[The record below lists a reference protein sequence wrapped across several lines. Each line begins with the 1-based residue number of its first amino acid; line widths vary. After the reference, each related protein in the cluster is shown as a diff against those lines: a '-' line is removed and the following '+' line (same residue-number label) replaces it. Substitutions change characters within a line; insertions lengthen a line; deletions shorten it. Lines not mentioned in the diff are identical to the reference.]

1 MLSSENKKEENKKNP
16 PLLRTDELKP
26 YNLEQLRAEGIDPS
40 KINEAVEL
48 ESDVLLLKFMREEK
62 LSILDELRQFFPYMD
77 AKEMPIRDIIEY
89 MRGDIESFEGEVM
102 TALRE
107 MNLKKEMDKHEIA
120 SEEKASP
127 DIINMADAR
136 TDGQLLHWVLLI
148 EKLDQLIEEEQDLLQ
163 NGGAEKERIFLLSII
178 PKVRHAI
185 KNLRVIKEGMVA
197 AKVAKN
203 TTGLLTEDEA
213 KKVTGLSEDRTRRA
227 FNAVSKFRKEKL
239 KRSTDSDK
247 SARELHQEL
256 GNLVNTDALTAY
268 VNYNKE
274 LKYLRRLMATGNI
287 VETDYVKNIIEEAMG
302 SLTKNPPTVV
312 YLHGDFGTGKTAI
325 AKHIAKTRFHKEPIV
340 VPGEKFLEPNRFTE
354 ELKIEKMNPVDFV
367 NEQLKLFGSEK
378 KFMEGEKTGD
388 MIGALVGE
396 KARIVEQI
404 IETRKKEQ
412 KLPDLPTSQVEEIKK
427 MVDDA
432 FVNQVQGRYVIGA
445 MYKAMKEGRPLI
457 IDEANA
463 ITPEVMIAFN
473 DLMTKEI
480 GDKFFVR
487 TDEKEIEVK
496 EGYCVIWTGNTGGR
510 YKNARYNDV
519 DPAAFSRLHR
529 IKVEYLPQTV
539 YSSNISEVFEERL
552 KLDKLSEKF
561 MDEAGNIEG
570 LMLGTFQRQ
579 KETAKTDQIF
589 QVLLAKLL
597 NKRMGTRLLVKKD
610 DPYSVF
616 KDLYRLSA
624 AARLIMNV
632 FEENVDPADFPMTDE
647 LKRWTGAQTVTD
659 IIPKLRKTNLT
670 MRGLLDKIVAS
681 YLNDN
686 MAMDIEYYVFKFV
699 KELAMMPEEMAIVY
713 SILNK
718 YFFLGSVNSEWNDI
732 NSAKTLRD
740 FQQKIGKFDILSL
753 PKYEK
758 VDINGDYVSLLKPA
772 GEEGD
777 YKLRYFSSLETMQL
791 MFGYLPPR
799 KVGEYK
805 ELADEADKV
814 QAEKNKL
821 KRLEEKVREVREN
834 FDHIRKAYDPAK
846 FFAGMERDQS
856 ADSGSELENIER
868 ILQTTSRITAF
879 NAEIIKLR
887 INDSAYM
894 RSLSFEDYLETAGK
908 FCDMVLKVLR
918 DARIINEQEGRE
930 AKDSPVGDRMKMT
943 AALVDKINK
952 AA

>member
-1 MLSSENKKEENKKNP
+1 MSSSENKKNP

-26 YNLEQLRAEGIDPS
+26 NKLEQLRAQGVDPS

-48 ESDVLLLKFMREEK
+48 ESDVLLLKFMREE
-62 LSILDELRQFFPYMD
+62 LNSMMDE
-77 AKEMPIRDIIEY
+77 IREY
-89 MRGDIESFEGEVM
+89 MSSDLKFADILKQLQGDWKSVAKTVVQNMYEKNKAVFGANPQMDEAEVDSAAKAKTKGQRRLMLILIKRSLNIHNAAEKLLEEGGREKVSIFIKAVA
-102 TALRE
+102 TKIREALK
-107 MNLKKEMDKHEIA
+107 NLKTIK
-120 SEEKASP
+120 
-127 DIINMADAR
+127 
-136 TDGQLLHWVLLI
+136 
-148 EKLDQLIEEEQDLLQ
+148 
-163 NGGAEKERIFLLSII
+163 GGVDS
-178 PKVRHAI
+178 
-185 KNLRVIKEGMVA
+185 
-197 AKVAKN
+197 AKVSKI
-203 TTGLLTEDEA
+203 
-213 KKVTGLSEDRTRRA
+213 VTGLYTNEETIAISGLGADEMGEIMDLEDELDSEIFGEQPKKQT
-227 FNAVSKFRKEKL
+227 
-239 KRSTDSDK
+239 K
-247 SARELHQEL
+247 SPRELHGEL

-274 LKYLRRLMATGNI
+274 LKHLRGLMAGGNI
-287 VETDYVKNIIEEAMG
+287 VETDYVKKIIEEAMV
-302 SLTKNPPTVV
+302 SLTKNPPTTV

-325 AKHIAKTRFHKEPIV
+325 ATHIAKTRFHKEPIIV
-340 VPGEKFLEPNRFTE
+340 AGNKFLEPERFTE
-354 ELKIEKMNPVDFV
+354 EMKIEKMEPVDFV
-367 NEQLKLFGSEK
+367 NEQLRLFGSEK
-378 KFMEGEKTGD
+378 KFMDGEKTGN

-404 IETRKKEQ
+404 IATRKKEQ
-412 KLPDLPTSQVEEIKK
+412 ELTDLPPSQVEEIKK
-427 MVDDA
+427 MVDDV
-432 FVNQVQGRYVIGA
+432 FQNQVQGRYVIGA
-445 MYKAMKEGRPLI
+445 MYKAMKEGTPLI

-473 DLMTKEI
+473 DLMTKKI

-496 EGYCVIWTGNTGGR
+496 DGYCVIWTGNTGGR

-519 DPAAFSRLHR
+519 DPAAFSRLHP

-539 YSSNISEVFEERL
+539 YTSNISGVFEERL
-552 KLDKLSEKF
+552 ELDKLSEKF
-561 MDEAGNIEG
+561 MDEAGNIAG
-570 LMLGTFQRQ
+570 LKLGTFQRQ

-597 NKRMGTRLLVKKD
+597 NRRMGTRLLVKKD

-624 AARLIMNV
+624 SARLIMNV

-647 LKRWTGAQTVTD
+647 LKRWTGAETVTD

-718 YFFLGSVNSEWNDI
+718 YFFLGRGWSDI
-732 NSAKTLRD
+732 NSARTLSE
-740 FQQKIGKFDILSL
+740 FQRKMNKFDILSL

-772 GEEGD
+772 GEEED
-777 YKLRYFSSLETMQL
+777 YELRYFSSLETMQL

-799 KVGEYK
+799 KVAEYK
-805 ELADEADKV
+805 ALADEADKV
-814 QAEKNKL
+814 QIEKNKL
-821 KRLEEKVREVREN
+821 KGMEEKERAVKDN
-834 FDHIRKAYDPAK
+834 FEQIRKAFDPAK
-846 FFAGMERDQS
+846 FFAGMETNQT
-856 ADSGSELENIER
+856 AESGSELENIER
-868 ILQTTSRITAF
+868 MLETTSKITAF

-894 RSLSFEDYLETAGK
+894 SSLSFEEYLETAGK
-908 FCDMVLKVLR
+908 FCDMVLKVLL
-918 DARIINEQEGRE
+918 DARLITEQEGRE
-930 AKDSPVGDRMKMT
+930 AEDSPVEDRLKMT